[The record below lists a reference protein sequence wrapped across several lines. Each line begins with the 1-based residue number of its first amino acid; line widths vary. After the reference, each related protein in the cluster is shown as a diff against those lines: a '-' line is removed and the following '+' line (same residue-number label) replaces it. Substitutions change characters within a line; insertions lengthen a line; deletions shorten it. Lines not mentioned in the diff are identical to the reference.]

1 MRNSERSFSYRV
13 FVLLLPNI
21 LPRFDPILCC
31 ESVSE
36 GTMSDTL
43 PTKSRLRKLSRVV
56 AALLLL
62 LVAILM
68 APFLLTTPLARLVL
82 RQVFPAHTPSVGSA
96 VLSPSGTL
104 ILRKLELHDTGA
116 LAQQPLITARE
127 VEVEF
132 RWIELLSLRTRQ
144 LHAKDVAVYARSNDS
159 SQLSLLALIFRP
171 SLYDPA
177 AEFDHGT
184 LSLWIDTLNA
194 QGIMHL
200 EPVKGFGSASANLP
214 LVLHMTASGD
224 RAAPSRQF
232 RMTIGETQPLPDKIS
247 EKPSMTVPD
256 LASRVGT
263 AFGLRAEV
271 DTQPAAGGTSR
282 VVYRLVA
289 RHAAL
294 MIEADILRRYVTKLP
309 PELQGHIETSLGNL
323 WVTGEVNQQK
333 SVESRQLSGNLR
345 FAGLR
350 VHLPGN
356 SPVTLS
362 LDGMDGAARID
373 TPLPPG
379 PGTAITIERLQA
391 RNATASIEADVLHRH
406 APKLPVA
413 LHGPLDTNF
422 AALDATGLIAAEPE
436 DMLKFSGNIRLQ
448 DLSVSVRS
456 PAGGKPA
463 FTLERLTVA
472 GRVESRLDR
481 WIPATLKVRDGVMQW
496 AALTYSN
503 NAVNNLDMSWRI
515 DNHMLMADHCAAQ
528 IFGGHLSGSLAWDL
542 ITSALPRCD
551 FQLKSINIHEALA
564 NLSPEHIDAEGE
576 ASGLLHLALSPE
588 SDLFGSVDLTFDG
601 PGILRIGEV
610 EEIKRM
616 LVGNFGLDLANLAMH
631 DLKQYP
637 FQEGSLYL
645 ESVSENSQLKI
656 KFVRQPRT
664 EADVKPPHKEIING
678 TEVWVGSLV
687 VPTID
692 MTIPITGKSLAEI
705 LSLVGGVHLLS
716 EAANEQPGK

>member
-1 MRNSERSFSYRV
+1 MRNSERSFSLNRV

-36 GTMSDTL
+36 SIMSDT
-43 PTKSRLRKLSRVV
+43 PTKSRLRKLRGVV
-56 AALLLL
+56 AVLLLLLAALLL
-62 LVAILM
+62 
-68 APFLLTTPLARLVL
+68 APFLLTTPLARLML

-96 VLSPSGTL
+96 ILSPSGTL

-132 RWIELLSLRTRQ
+132 RWVELLSLRIRRF
-144 LHAKDVAVYARSNDS
+144 HAKDVAVYARSNGS
-159 SQLSLLALIFRP
+159 LQLSLLALIFRP
-171 SLYDPA
+171 SPYGPA
-177 AEFDHGT
+177 AEFGHGT

-194 QGIMHL
+194 QGTMHL
-200 EPVKGFGSASANLP
+200 EPVRGFGSASANLP
-214 LVLHMTASGD
+214 LVLHMTVSGD
-224 RAAPSRQF
+224 RMAPSRQF

-247 EKPSMTVPD
+247 EKPAMTAPE
-256 LASRVGT
+256 LAPRGDAT
-263 AFGLRAEV
+263 FGLRAEV
-271 DTQPAAGGTSR
+271 DTQPAAGDTSR

-294 MIEADILRRYVTKLP
+294 MIEADTLRRYVAKLP
-309 PELQGHIETSLGNL
+309 AELQGHIETSLGNL
-323 WVTGEVNQQK
+323 WVAGEVNQQK
-333 SVESRQLSGNLR
+333 SAESKQLSGSLR

-362 LDGMDGAARID
+362 LGGMDGAARID

-391 RNATASIEADVLHRH
+391 RNAKASIEADVLHRY

-413 LHGPLDTNF
+413 LSGPLDTNF
-422 AALDATGLIAAEPE
+422 AALDVAGLIAAEPE
-436 DMLKFSGNIRLQ
+436 DTLKFSGTIRLQ
-448 DLSVSVRS
+448 DLSVRS
-456 PAGGKPA
+456 PAGGKHA
-463 FTLERLTVA
+463 FALERFTVA

-481 WIPATLKVRDGVMQW
+481 WIPATLKVRDGVLQW

-503 NAVNNLDMSWRI
+503 NAVNNLDASWRI
-515 DNHMLMADHCAAQ
+515 DSHGLMADRCAAQ
-528 IFGGHLSGSLAWDL
+528 IFGGHLSGLLAWDL
-542 ITSALPRCD
+542 VTPALPHCD
-551 FQLKSINIHEALA
+551 FQMKSINIHEALA
-564 NLSPEHIDAEGE
+564 NLSPEHIDAEGK
-576 ASGLLHLALSPE
+576 ASGFLHLALSPE
-588 SDLFGSVDLTFDG
+588 SELSGSVDLTFDG

-637 FQEGSLYL
+637 FQNGSLYL
-645 ESVSENSQLKI
+645 ESMGENSQLKI

-664 EADVKPPHKEIING
+664 EADVKPPRKEIING

-705 LSLVGGVHLLS
+705 LSLVSGVHLLMS
-716 EAANEQPGK
+716 EAASEQPEQ

>member
-1 MRNSERSFSYRV
+1 
-13 FVLLLPNI
+13 
-21 LPRFDPILCC
+21 
-31 ESVSE
+31 
-36 GTMSDTL
+36 MSDT
-43 PTKSRLRKLSRVV
+43 PTKSRLRKLSGVAAV
-56 AALLLL
+56 LLLLLAALLLAL
-62 LVAILM
+62 
-68 APFLLTTPLARLVL
+68 FLLTTPLARLVL
-82 RQVFPAHTPSVGSA
+82 RQVFPANTPSVGSA
-96 VLSPSGTL
+96 ALSPSGTL

-132 RWIELLSLRTRQ
+132 RWVELLSLRIRQ
-144 LHAKDVAVYARSNDS
+144 LHAKDVAVYARSNGS
-159 SQLSLLALIFRP
+159 SQLSLLALVFRSSP
-171 SLYDPA
+171 YDPA
-177 AEFDHGT
+177 AEFGHGT

-194 QGIMHL
+194 QGLMHL
-200 EPVKGFGSASANLP
+200 EPVKGFGSASTNLP
-214 LVLHMTASGD
+214 LMLHMTASGD
-224 RAAPSRQF
+224 RMAPSRQF
-232 RMTIGETQPLPDKIS
+232 RMTIGETHPLPDKIS
-247 EKPSMTVPD
+247 EKPSMITPD
-256 LASRVGT
+256 LAPRVDA

-271 DTQPAAGGTSR
+271 DTQPAAGDTSR

-294 MIEADILRRYVTKLP
+294 MIEADTLRRYVTKLP

-333 SVESRQLSGNLR
+333 LAESKQLSGSLR

-362 LDGMDGAARID
+362 LGGMDGAARID

-391 RNATASIEADVLHRH
+391 RNAKASIEADILYRH
-406 APKLPVA
+406 ASTLPVA

-422 AALDATGLIAAEPE
+422 TALDVDGLIAAEPE
-436 DMLKFSGNIRLQ
+436 DTLKFSGNIRLQ
-448 DLSVSVRS
+448 DLNVRS
-456 PAGGKPA
+456 PTGGKHA
-463 FTLERLTVA
+463 FALERLTVA
-472 GRVESRLDR
+472 GRVESRLER
-481 WIPATLKVRDGVMQW
+481 WIPATLKVRDGVLQW

-503 NAVNNLDMSWRI
+503 NAVNNLDASWRI
-515 DNHMLMADHCAAQ
+515 DSHMLTADRCAAQ

-542 ITSALPRCD
+542 VTYALPRCD
-551 FQLKSINIHEALA
+551 FQMKSINIHEALA

-576 ASGLLHLALSPE
+576 ASGVLHLALSPE
-588 SDLFGSVDLTFDG
+588 SDLSGSVDLTFDE

-616 LVGNFGLDLANLAMH
+616 LVGNFGLELANLAMH

-637 FQEGSLYL
+637 FQEGRLYL
-645 ESVSENSQLKI
+645 ESVGENSQLKI

-705 LSLVGGVHLLS
+705 LSLVSGVHVLS
-716 EAANEQPGK
+716 EVASGQPKQ

>member
-1 MRNSERSFSYRV
+1 
-13 FVLLLPNI
+13 
-21 LPRFDPILCC
+21 
-31 ESVSE
+31 
-36 GTMSDTL
+36 MSDTP
-43 PTKSRLRKLSRVV
+43 PTKSRLRKLREV
-56 AALLLL
+56 AAVLLLL
-62 LVAILM
+62 LAAISL
-68 APFLLTTPLARLVL
+68 ALFLLTTPLTRLVL
-82 RQVFPAHTPSVGSA
+82 QQVFPAHTPSVGSTA
-96 VLSPSGTL
+96 LSPSGTL

-116 LAQQPLITARE
+116 LAQQPLITVRE
-127 VEVEF
+127 LEVEF
-132 RWIELLSLRTRQ
+132 RWVELLSLRIRQ

-159 SQLSLLALIFRP
+159 SQLSLLALVFRSSP
-171 SLYDPA
+171 YDPA
-177 AEFDHGT
+177 TEFGHGT
-184 LSLWIDTLNA
+184 LLWIDTLNA
-194 QGIMHL
+194 QGMMHL
-200 EPVKGFGSASANLP
+200 EPVKGFGSASTNLP
-214 LVLHMTASGD
+214 LVLHMSASGD
-224 RAAPSRQF
+224 RMAPSRQF

-247 EKPSMTVPD
+247 EKPSMTAPD
-256 LASRVGT
+256 LAPRADAV
-263 AFGLRAEV
+263 FGLRAEV
-271 DTQPAAGGTSR
+271 DTQPAAGDTSR

-294 MIEADILRRYVTKLP
+294 MLEADTLRRYVTKLP
-309 PELQGHIETSLGNL
+309 LELQGQIETSLGNL
-323 WVTGEVNQQK
+323 WVAGEVNQQK
-333 SVESRQLSGNLR
+333 SEESKQLSGSLR

-350 VHLPGN
+350 VHLPGS

-362 LDGMDGAARID
+362 LGGMDGAARID

-391 RNATASIEADVLHRH
+391 RNAKASIEADVLHRH

-422 AALDATGLIAAEPE
+422 AALDVTGLIAAEPE

-515 DNHMLMADHCAAQ
+515 DNHILMADHCAAQ

-551 FQLKSINIHEALA
+551 FQLKTINIHEALA

-588 SDLFGSVDLTFDG
+588 SGLSGSVDLTFDG

-616 LVGNFGLDLANLAMH
+616 LVGNVGLDLANLAMH

-637 FQEGSLYL
+637 FQKGRLYL

-716 EAANEQPGK
+716 EAASEQPGK